1 MYGSFA
7 ILKLVSPNQNV
18 MWKKSFLM
26 FLFSLSV
33 QRAALDCEWR
43 NKLLSPSLNSKT
55 NAVTRGQNVSLICSS
70 QNPSLQI
77 TYLLFRHEKH
87 LRTQK
92 GKGEPMIF
100 NLSVS
105 EAHDLGPYK
114 CKVQVSNCSVIKYSH
129 EFNFTFVDPVIT
141 PVLNV
146 NVIKI
151 ETDRHIILHCISFN
165 GSLPI
170 NYTFFEKD
178 TAISP
183 AISKYVREPAEF
195 NLTKKSTGGRE
206 EYRCKAENKLP
217 DHAKYSQPVFISP
230 STGGGSCPF
239 CLQLLL
245 LGLLLVLMVIIPI
258 LTFWILPK
266 YRAGKAMRDQA
277 PRDYGNTPM
286 EIGIYAN
293 VCETQ
298 ADSVPGLEPRQ
309 CVRTAQDGTG
319 HSQEIH
325 YATPM
330 FQEVAPGGREACND
344 CKTGS
349 IYSELIR
356 R

>member
-1 MYGSFA
+1 
-7 ILKLVSPNQNV
+7 

-70 QNPSLQI
+70 RNPSLQI

-87 LRTQK
+87 LRTQE

-129 EFNFTFVDPVIT
+129 EFNFTFV
-141 PVLNV
+141 
-146 NVIKI
+146 
-151 ETDRHIILHCISFN
+151 
-165 GSLPI
+165 
-170 NYTFFEKD
+170 
-178 TAISP
+178 
-183 AISKYVREPAEF
+183 
-195 NLTKKSTGGRE
+195 
-206 EYRCKAENKLP
+206 
-217 DHAKYSQPVFISP
+217 
-230 STGGGSCPF
+230 GGGSCPF

-266 YRAGKAMRDQA
+266 YRAAMRDQA
-277 PRDYGNTPM
+277 PRDNGNTPM

-298 ADSVPGLEPRQ
+298 AVTLFPVFCP
-309 CVRTAQDGTG
+309 GTG

-330 FQEVAPGGREACND
+330 FQEVAPGEAYND

>member
-7 ILKLVSPNQNV
+7 ILKLVSPNENM

-70 QNPSLQI
+70 RNPSLQI

-87 LRTQK
+87 LRTQE
-92 GKGEPMIF
+92 GK
-100 NLSVS
+100 
-105 EAHDLGPYK
+105 
-114 CKVQVSNCSVIKYSH
+114 
-129 EFNFTFVDPVIT
+129 DPVIT

-146 NVIKI
+146 NVVKI

-217 DHAKYSQPVFISP
+217 DHTKYSQPVFINP
-230 STGGGSCPF
+230 WTGGGSCPF

-277 PRDYGNTPM
+277 PRDNGNTPM

-309 CVRTAQDGTG
+309 CVHTAQDGTG

-330 FQEVAPGGREACND
+330 FQEVAPGGREAYND

>member
-7 ILKLVSPNQNV
+7 ILKLVSLNQNV

-70 QNPSLQI
+70 RNPSLQI

-87 LRTQK
+87 LRTQE
-92 GKGEPMIF
+92 GK
-100 NLSVS
+100 
-105 EAHDLGPYK
+105 
-114 CKVQVSNCSVIKYSH
+114 
-129 EFNFTFVDPVIT
+129 DPVIT

-146 NVIKI
+146 NVVKI
-151 ETDRHIILHCISFN
+151 ETDQHIILHCISFN

-217 DHAKYSQPVFISP
+217 DHTKYSQPVFINP
-230 STGGGSCPF
+230 WTGGGSCPF

-277 PRDYGNTPM
+277 PRDNGNTPM

-309 CVRTAQDGTG
+309 CVRTAQDGIG

-330 FQEVAPGGREACND
+330 FQEVAPGGREAYND

>member
-70 QNPSLQI
+70 RNPSLQI

-87 LRTQK
+87 LRTQE
-92 GKGEPMIF
+92 GK
-100 NLSVS
+100 
-105 EAHDLGPYK
+105 
-114 CKVQVSNCSVIKYSH
+114 
-129 EFNFTFVDPVIT
+129 DPVIT

-146 NVIKI
+146 NVVKI
-151 ETDRHIILHCISFN
+151 ETDQHIILHCISFN

-217 DHAKYSQPVFISP
+217 DHTKYSQPVFINP
-230 STGGGSCPF
+230 WTGGGSCPF

-277 PRDYGNTPM
+277 PRDNGNTPM

-330 FQEVAPGGREACND
+330 FQEVAPGGREAYND